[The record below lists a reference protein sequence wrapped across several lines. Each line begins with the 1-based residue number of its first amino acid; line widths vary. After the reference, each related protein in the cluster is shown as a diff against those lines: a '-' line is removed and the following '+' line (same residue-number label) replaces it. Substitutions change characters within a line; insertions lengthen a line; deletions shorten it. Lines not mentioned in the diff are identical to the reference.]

1 MELSDIYVREKDKM
15 DARIRNLEQRYKI
28 IENDNLVLRQ
38 RLAVVE
44 DKFRQEPGPIGEVTP
59 PREYLDAAICDI
71 TDHDSE
77 HSGSDIKILDVETGK
92 ITPLKKT
99 RAKRKGTTA

>member
-1 MELSDIYVREKDKM
+1 MDLSDIYVREKDKL

-44 DKFRQEPGPIGEVTP
+44 DKFRPQPYDTDIALCTP
-59 PREYLDAAICDI
+59 DNIPDN
-71 TDHDSE
+71 TE
-77 HSGSDIKILDVETGK
+77 HISGTVNFVKER
-92 ITPLKKT
+92 KT
-99 RAKRKGTTA
+99 RAKRKVTTA

>member
-1 MELSDIYVREKDKM
+1 MELSDIYVREKDKL

-44 DKFRQEPGPIGEVTP
+44 DKFRQEPMPSDVGQVEHISELT
-59 PREYLDAAICDI
+59 L
-71 TDHDSE
+71 TD
-77 HSGSDIKILDVETGK
+77 SGTSNMVKM
-92 ITPLKKT
+92 KKT
-99 RAKRKGTTA
+99 RTRKASGNTA